1 MAKRSPVSIAA
12 MRQALAD
19 WGVPYQGDPHAK
31 TYRRNLQ
38 RRYSYMRDAL
48 DHGASITDLPRL
60 VSASRGHAGTREH
73 PARQLR
79 AKAAAPARRIKP
91 PVIATGLRRIG
102 AADVYVGG
110 RDTIASQIRF
120 QADTDPSARVV
131 VTVWDMQAG
140 KWRRFF
146 VNQRKGGAT
155 GISAEELAAR
165 LQAHHGDLRAVL
177 EDAVGAAEGS
187 GGADSDDDLATPLGP
202 IGRWQLTVMPTWT
215 GFTWFGRQE
224 IARSAAEAS

>member
-1 MAKRSPVSIAA
+1 MAKRTPVSMAA

-19 WGVPYQGDPHAK
+19 WGVPYDGNPSAK
-31 TYRRNLQ
+31 SFRRNLQ

-48 DHGASITDLPRL
+48 DHGASVSDLPRL

-73 PARQLR
+73 PRRQLR

-91 PVIATGLRRIG
+91 PSIPTGLRRVG
-102 AADVYVGG
+102 AADAYVGG
-110 RDTIASQIRF
+110 RETIASQIRF

-146 VNQRKGGAT
+146 VSQRKGGAT
-155 GISAEELAAR
+155 GISAGELAAR
-165 LQAHHGDLRAVL
+165 LKAHKGDLRAVL
-177 EDAVGAAEGS
+177 EDAAGSAEA
-187 GGADSDDDLATPLGP
+187 GGGRDSDDDLATPLGP
-202 IGRWQLTVMPTWT
+202 IGRWQLTVMPSWT
-215 GFTWFGRQE
+215 GFTWFNRQE
-224 IARSAAEAS
+224 IARTAVEAS

>member
-1 MAKRSPVSIAA
+1 MAKRNPVSITA

-19 WGVPYQGDPHAK
+19 WGVAYEGNPEAK

-48 DHGASITDLPRL
+48 DHGASVADLPRL

-91 PVIATGLRRIG
+91 PSIPTGLRRVG
-102 AADVYVGG
+102 GTEVYVGAK
-110 RDTIASQIRF
+110 DTIASQIRF
-120 QADTDPSARVV
+120 QADTAPGARVV
-131 VTVWDMQAG
+131 VTAWDMQAG

-155 GISAEELAAR
+155 GISVDELAER
-165 LQAHHGDLRAVL
+165 IRAHKGDLRAVL
-177 EDAVGAAEGS
+177 EDAVGSAEG
-187 GGADSDDDLATPLGP
+187 GGAADSDADLALPLGP
-202 IGRWQLTVMPTWT
+202 VGRWQLTVSPTFPSFAP
-215 GFTWFGRQE
+215 GE
-224 IARSAAEAS
+224 IAV

>member
-1 MAKRSPVSIAA
+1 MAKRASVSSTA

-31 TYRRNLQ
+31 SFRRNLQ

-48 DHGASITDLPRL
+48 DHGASVADLPRL

-79 AKAAAPARRIKP
+79 AKAAAPARRVKP
-91 PVIATGLRRIG
+91 PSIPTGLRRIG
-102 AADVYVGG
+102 AADVYVGA
-110 RDTIASQIRF
+110 RATIASQIHF
-120 QADTDPSARVV
+120 QADTAPGARVV

-140 KWRRFF
+140 QWRRFF

-155 GISAEELAAR
+155 GISADELAER
-165 LQAHHGDLRAVL
+165 IRAHKGDLRAVL
-177 EDAVGAAEGS
+177 EDAVGSAEA
-187 GGADSDDDLATPLGP
+187 GGAADSDDDLATPLGP
-202 IGRWQLTVMPTWT
+202 IGRWQLTVSPTFPSFAP
-215 GFTWFGRQE
+215 GE
-224 IARSAAEAS
+224 IAVSAVSAAL